1 VEIRSITFGGN
12 LTRADDEATLHGIGR
27 FLQGARTAFTQT
39 GFVVQTVRLGTQPF
53 PRWLTPT
60 PPAQR
65 IDAILALEETCHQER
80 IDYCSIGPVGLDE
93 ADTSSSLTDGWLE
106 WIPELLART
115 ESIFATAVIAT
126 RRDGINLAGL
136 GRVAVAI
143 KRIADTTN
151 LGFGNLRFA
160 TLANC
165 PADSPF
171 FPVSYHEGDQPSF
184 AVATEAADVA
194 IAAFTA
200 AGSLAEAR
208 ANLVSAV
215 EEAAGRLAAV
225 GAELER
231 ASGIRFGGIDFSL
244 APYPTLERSIG
255 TAFERLG
262 GARFGQHGTLFAAA
276 LMTEALER
284 ARFPRCGFSG
294 LMLPVLE
301 DATLALCSTG
311 ELYTLDSLLLYS
323 AVCGTGLDT
332 VPLPGDVEPAE
343 LAAILLDMATL
354 ALRLNKPLTARLM
367 PIPGGKAGDLTTF
380 DFSYFANARI
390 LQARGGAGS
399 RVWSRD
405 TRIDLQPLHWKR
417 GYLGG

>member
-1 VEIRSITFGGN
+1 MTVEIRSITYGGN
-12 LTRADDEATLHGIGR
+12 LKQADDEATLLNIGR
-27 FLQGARTAFTQT
+27 FLQDARAAFTRA

-53 PRWLTPT
+53 PRWLTFT
-60 PPAQR
+60 PATR
-65 IDAILALEETCHQER
+65 RVDAVVALEKMVRQAG
-80 IDYCSIGPVGLDE
+80 IDYCSVGPAGLDATAE
-93 ADTSSSLTDGWLE
+93 AGEGWLE
-106 WIPELLART
+106 LIPELLAST
-115 ESIFATAVIAT
+115 ESIFATAAIAT
-126 RRDGINLAGL
+126 RRDGINLAAI
-136 GRVAVAI
+136 GRVAEAI
-143 KRIADTTN
+143 KRIADTTA

-160 TLANC
+160 ALANC

-184 AVATEAADVA
+184 AIATEAADLA
-194 IAAFTA
+194 IEAFTA

-208 ANLVSAV
+208 ENLITAV
-215 EEAAGRLAAV
+215 EAAAGRLTAV
-225 GAELER
+225 AIELER

-244 APYPTLERSIG
+244 APYPSVERSIG
-255 TAFERLG
+255 TAFERLSVDC
-262 GARFGQHGTLFAAA
+262 FGQHGTLFGAAF
-276 LMTEALER
+276 MTEALER

-301 DATLALCSTG
+301 DATLALCSAG
-311 ELYTLDSLLLYS
+311 DLYTLDSLLLYS

-332 VPLPGDVEPAE
+332 VPLPGDIESAE

-390 LQARGGAGS
+390 LRPRGVAGS
-399 RVWSRD
+399 RLWSRD
-405 TRIDLQPLHWKR
+405 ASLDLHPLHWK
-417 GYLGG
+417 